1 MMLPGIVVKPLKR
14 FADERGFF
22 TEIMRKDW
30 KDVIQDDIVQANM
43 SVSYPGMVRAWHRHE
58 RGQVDHFLVVRGAL
72 KICAYD
78 DDSRELDEVISAG
91 ENPQLVRMPGHYWHG
106 FKVVGNEQAMLIY
119 FVNRLYD
126 YSSPDEERR
135 PWDDPTIVPAT
146 INGKVDERCSKPWD
160 WFLPAF
166 K

>member
-1 MMLPGIVVKPLKR
+1 MLPGIVIKPLKR

-22 TEIMRKDW
+22 TEIMRTDW
-30 KDVIQDDIVQANM
+30 KDVIQDEIVQANM
-43 SVSYPGMVRAWHRHE
+43 SLSYPGMVRAWHRHE

-78 DDSRELDEVISAG
+78 DDTRELDEIISAG
-91 ENPQLVRMPGHYWHG
+91 DNPQMVRMPGHYWHG
-106 FKVVGNEQAMLIY
+106 FGVVGNEQATLIY

-126 YSSPDEERR
+126 YASPDEERR
-135 PWDDPTIVPAT
+135 PWNDPAIVPDT
-146 INGKVDERCSKPWD
+146 INGKKDERCGRAWD

>member
-1 MMLPGIVVKPLKR
+1 MLPGIVIKPLKR
-14 FADERGFF
+14 FADERGYF

-30 KDVIQDDIVQANM
+30 EDVIQDDIVQANM

-58 RGQVDHFLVVRGAL
+58 RGQVDHFLVVKGAL

-78 DDSRELDEVISAG
+78 DDSRELDEIISAG
-91 ENPQLVRMPGHYWHG
+91 ENPQMVRVPGHYWHG
-106 FKVVGNEQAMLIY
+106 FKVVGNKQATLIY

-126 YSSPDEERR
+126 YTSPDEERR
-135 PWDDPTIVPAT
+135 PWDDMTIVPDT
-146 INGKVDERCSKPWD
+146 INGKKDERCGRAWD

>member
-1 MMLPGIVVKPLKR
+1 MLPGIVIKPLRR

-22 TEIMRKDW
+22 TEIMRTDW
-30 KDVIQDDIVQANM
+30 SDVIQDEIVQANM

-78 DDSRELDEVISAG
+78 GETTELGEIISTG
-91 ENPQLVRMPGHYWHG
+91 DNPQMVRVPGHYWHG
-106 FKVVGNEQAMLIY
+106 FRVVGNEPAMLVY

-126 YSSPDEERR
+126 YSSPDEIRR
-135 PWDDPTIVPAT
+135 SWNDPTIMPAT
-146 INGKVDERCSKPWD
+146 INGKKEDRSGKPWD
-160 WFLPAF
+160 WFGPAF

>member
-1 MMLPGIVVKPLKR
+1 MLQGIVIKPLKR

-30 KDVIQDDIVQANM
+30 TDVIRDEIVQANM

-58 RGQVDHFLVVRGAL
+58 RGQVDHFLAVRGAM

-78 DDSRELDEVISAG
+78 DDTAELDEIISTG
-91 ENPQLVRMPGHYWHG
+91 DNPQIVRVPGHYWHG
-106 FKVVGNEQAMLIY
+106 FRVIGNEPATLIY

-126 YSSPDEERR
+126 YSDSDEVRR
-135 PWDDPTIVPAT
+135 PWDDPTIVPSLV
-146 INGKVDERCSKPWD
+146 NGDPRDSRCNKPWD
-160 WFLPAF
+160 WFSLPF

>member
-1 MMLPGIVVKPLKR
+1 MLPGIVIKPLKR

-22 TEIMRKDW
+22 TEIMRADW
-30 KDVIQDDIVQANM
+30 KDVIQDEIVQANM

-58 RGQVDHFLVVRGAL
+58 LGQIDHFLVVRGAL

-78 DDSRELDEVISAG
+78 DETGELDEIISTG
-91 ENPQLVRMPGHYWHG
+91 DNPQVVRMPGHYWHG
-106 FKVVGNEQAMLIY
+106 FRVVGCEPATLVY

-135 PWDDPTIVPAT
+135 PWNDPTILPAT
-146 INGKVDERCSKPWD
+146 INGKKDDRCCKPWD
-160 WFLPAF
+160 WLRTPFE
-166 K
+166 

>member
-1 MMLPGIVVKPLKR
+1 MLPGIVIKPLKR

-22 TEIMRKDW
+22 TEIMRADW
-30 KDVIQDDIVQANM
+30 TDVIQDEIMQVNM

-58 RGQVDHFLVVRGAL
+58 RGQVDHFLAIKGAM

-78 DDSRELDEVISAG
+78 DETRELDEIISTG
-91 ENPQLVRMPGHYWHG
+91 DNPQVVRMPGHYWHG
-106 FKVVGNEQAMLIY
+106 FRVVGSKPATLVY

-126 YSSPDEERR
+126 YSSPDEIRR
-135 PWDDPTIVPAT
+135 PWNDPKIVPRL
-146 INGKVDERCSKPWD
+146 INGISEDTRCNLPWD
-160 WFLPAF
+160 WLHLSF

>member
-22 TEIMRKDW
+22 TEIMRTDW
-30 KDVIQDDIVQANM
+30 RDVIQDDIVQANM

-58 RGQVDHFLVVRGAL
+58 RGQVDHFLVIRGAL

-78 DDSRELDEVISAG
+78 DESSELDEVISAG
-91 ENPQLVRMPGHYWHG
+91 ENPQLVRIPGHYWHG
-106 FKVVGNEQAMLIY
+106 FKVVGNEQATLIY

-135 PWDDPTIVPAT
+135 PWDDQTIIPET
-146 INGKVDERCSKPWD
+146 INGKRDDRCGKAWD

>member
-1 MMLPGIVVKPLKR
+1 MLPGIVIKSLKR

-22 TEIMRKDW
+22 TEIMRADW
-30 KDVIQDDIVQANM
+30 KDAIQDEIVQANM

-78 DDSRELDEVISAG
+78 DETRELDEIISTG
-91 ENPQLVRMPGHYWHG
+91 DDPQVVRMPGLYWHG
-106 FKVVGNEQAMLIY
+106 FRVVGNEQAMLVY
-119 FVNRLYD
+119 FVNMLYD
-126 YSSPDEERR
+126 YSVPDEIRR
-135 PWDDPTIVPAT
+135 AWNDPTIVPES
-146 INGKVDERCSKPWD
+146 INGRDDERCGRPWD
-160 WFLPAF
+160 WLYSPF

>member
-1 MMLPGIVVKPLKR
+1 MLPGIVVRPLKR
-14 FADERGFF
+14 LADERGFF
-22 TEIMRKDW
+22 TEVMRNDW
-30 KDVIQDDIVQANM
+30 SDVIQDEIVQANM

-78 DDSRELDEVISAG
+78 DETEELDEIISTG
-91 ENPQLVRMPGHYWHG
+91 DNLQVVRMPGHYWHG
-106 FKVVGNEQAMLIY
+106 FRVVGNEPATLIY

-126 YSSPDEERR
+126 YSCPDEERR
-135 PWDDPTIVPAT
+135 PWNDPTIVPLL
-146 INGKVDERCSKPWD
+146 INGESHDSRCNKSWD
-160 WFLPAF
+160 WFSPPH